1 MAMLK
6 GSHLLNLPSL
16 VRFSRP
22 HHENQWQEWRGD
34 ALTIEMQG
42 DGIRRLGVH
51 AVAVTALGEAVSIR

>member
-1 MAMLK
+1 MLK
-6 GSHLLNLPSL
+6 GSHLFNLPSL

-34 ALTIEMQG
+34 ALTIELQG

-51 AVAVTALGEAVSIR
+51 AVAAR